1 MHLPSIEPGYSKG
14 LSYEGISALIQ
25 QPLLSRLF
33 MINPT
38 SLQAIC

>member
-1 MHLPSIEPGYSKG
+1 MRLTSIEPGYSKG
-14 LSYEGISALIQ
+14 LLYEGIFALIQ
-25 QPLLSRLF
+25 QPLLSLPF